1 MSKKNSKAKV
11 ITWILIGVVVIGGV
25 ATAIIASK
33 RDNGT
38 MVTTEKVS
46 RRNITQIVSAIGKIQ
61 PETEVKISSE
71 ASGEV
76 VFLGAKDGDT
86 VKSNQVLVR
95 IKPDLIET
103 QLEQFE
109 ASARSSQVAID
120 AVKAEVSRTEA
131 DLKRISEL
139 YKKEF
144 ASREEFDRAKSNFEQ
159 AQSRYQSSISDYNRA
174 VSALK
179 QVKVQATRTTIFA
192 PMNGVVTSRTVEL
205 GEKVL
210 GTAQMQ
216 GTEMMRIADL
226 SVMNALVDVDENDI
240 VNVKIGDTARVTVDA
255 LPDKSING
263 IVIAIA
269 HSAKVNKLGT
279 QDEVTNFQ
287 VKIRIVDNDAKLRPG
302 MSCNVDIETETHRN
316 VLSVPL
322 QSVTVRDTALN
333 SSPDITESR
342 LTDVTADKNK
352 RAAKRPPAVVFINDN
367 LKAKMVRVE
376 TGLSDRGY
384 IEIKSGLTEKSTVI
398 SGSFQAVSRDL
409 KDGDLIMVDSTQ
421 KTKWKKE

>member
-1 MSKKNSKAKV
+1 MAKKNSKAKI
-11 ITWILIGVVVIGGV
+11 ITWILIGVLVCGGV
-25 ATAIIASK
+25 AAFIVASK
-33 RDNGT
+33 REKGT
-38 MVTTEKVS
+38 IVTTEKVS

-86 VKSNQVLVR
+86 VRTNQILVR

-179 QVKVQATRTTIFA
+179 QVKVQATRTSIFA

-255 LPDKSING
+255 LPDRTING
-263 IVIAIA
+263 VVIAIA

-279 QDEVTNFQ
+279 QDEVTNFE

-322 QSVTVRDTALN
+322 QAVTVRDTALN

>member
-1 MSKKNSKAKV
+1 MAKKKSKSKLV
-11 ITWILIGVVVIGGV
+11 LFILLAVVVVGGGI
-25 ATAIIASK
+25 AAYIASK
-33 RDNGT
+33 HDQGT
-38 MVTTEKVS
+38 SVTVEKVK
-46 RRNITQIVSAIGKIQ
+46 RRTITQIVSAIGKIQ

-76 VFLGAKDGDT
+76 IFLGAKDGDT
-86 VKSNQVLVR
+86 VKSGQPLVR

-109 ASARSSQVAID
+109 AAANSAKVSID
-120 AVKAEVSRTEA
+120 AVKAEVTRSEA

-144 ASREEFDRAKSNFEQ
+144 ASRDEFDRAKSAFDQ
-159 AQSRYQSSISDYNRA
+159 AQSRYQSSLSEYSRSL
-174 VSALK
+174 SALK
-179 QVKVQATRTTIFA
+179 QVKVQATRTSIYA
-192 PMNGVVTSRTVEL
+192 PMNGIVTSRTVEL

-240 VNVKIGDTARVTVDA
+240 VNVKIGDTARITVDA
-255 LPDKSING
+255 VPDHTING
-263 IVIAIA
+263 VVIAIA

-287 VKIRIVDNDAKLRPG
+287 VKIRIIDPEAKLRPG
-302 MSCNVDIETETHRN
+302 MSCNVDIETETHRD
-316 VLSVPL
+316 VLAVPL
-322 QSVTVRDTALN
+322 QAVTVRDTAFN
-333 SSPDITESR
+333 ATPDVQQSGVR
-342 LTDVTADKNK
+342 KVDDDKVK
-352 RAAKRPPAVVFINDN
+352 RVAKRPPSVVFLNDK
-367 LKAKMVRVE
+367 LKAKMVKVE

-384 IEIKSGLTEKSTVI
+384 IEIKSGLEEKAEII

-409 KDGDLIMVDSTQ
+409 KDGALIRIDTLNKS
-421 KTKWKKE
+421 KWKKD